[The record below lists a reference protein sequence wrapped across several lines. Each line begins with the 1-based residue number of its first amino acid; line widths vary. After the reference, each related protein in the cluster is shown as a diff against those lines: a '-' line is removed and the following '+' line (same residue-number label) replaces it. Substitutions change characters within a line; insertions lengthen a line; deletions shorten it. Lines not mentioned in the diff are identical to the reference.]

1 MKIYDSP
8 VLNITLLDDSDC
20 IRTSINKT
28 DTLFDAAD
36 FE

>member
-8 VLNITLLDDSDC
+8 IVSITLLDGADC

>member
-8 VLNITLLDDSDC
+8 VLNVILLENTDC
-20 IRTSINKT
+20 IRTSINKK